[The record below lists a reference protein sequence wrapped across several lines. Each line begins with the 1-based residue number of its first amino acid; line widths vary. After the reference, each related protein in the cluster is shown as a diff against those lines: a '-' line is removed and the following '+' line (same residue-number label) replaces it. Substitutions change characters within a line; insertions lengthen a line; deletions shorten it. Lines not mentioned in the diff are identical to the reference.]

1 MGATSLRLALPS
13 SRQLGL
19 SSPKEKE
26 RYTAP
31 LAVGSGSSIALLFV
45 AQVAARV
52 GGLLS
57 PRTLGPWA
65 VAPCLPARRPLLEE
79 DVGGVLDLGD
89 AAREDHCLTSAAIA
103 CVDVGVDE
111 GLTGACLEV
120 KHLADG
126 RPIGLH
132 PVHEE
137 DMRLDMLR
145 MVPILALLLAVD
157 RVPREPVQVTI
168 REVLHD
174 GAIPLEGEV

>member
-79 DVGGVLDLGD
+79 DVGSVLDLCD
-89 AAREDHCLTSAAIA
+89 APSQDNRLALAAIMRI
-103 CVDVGVDE
+103 DVGVDE
-111 GLTGACLEV
+111 GLAGACLEV
-120 KHLADG
+120 
-126 RPIGLH
+126 
-132 PVHEE
+132 
-137 DMRLDMLR
+137 
-145 MVPILALLLAVD
+145 
-157 RVPREPVQVTI
+157 
-168 REVLHD
+168 
-174 GAIPLEGEV
+174 